1 MPGNAKS
8 AAALGLFDG
17 VHLGHK
23 SVLEKA
29 AQCEFA
35 GLEPVCFTFDND
47 TLENKQQRKIQYIYS
62 QEQKCRYIKECG
74 IKTVYS
80 FDFESL
86 RFLEPLEFVKR
97 ILKDKM
103 NCACV
108 FCGKD
113 FRFGHNACADAFDLA
128 RLCQSCDIKCC
139 IVPHFELDGQRVS
152 SQSVR
157 DALNLGDIAAAN
169 KLLGRD
175 FSIIGN
181 VFCDHRK
188 GTKMGV
194 PTLNLKNCAP
204 LRLGVYATKTL
215 IDGKIY
221 KSITNVGK
229 RPTFYEQS
237 DIVAETHILDF
248 SGNLYNCE
256 AEVVFFGFIRDEK
269 RFSSAIELCAQIK
282 KDIEALR
289 LF

>member
-1 MPGNAKS
+1 MLTEAKT

-29 AQCEFA
+29 AECEDS
-35 GLEPVCFTFDND
+35 GLVPVCFTFDND
-47 TLENKQQRKIQYIYS
+47 TLNNKQQRKIQYIYS

-74 IKTVYS
+74 IKNVYS
-80 FDFESL
+80 FDFESI
-86 RFLEPLEFVKR
+86 RTLEPLEFVR
-97 ILKDKM
+97 DILADKI
-103 NCACV
+103 NCARV

-128 RLCQSCDIKCC
+128 KLCADCKIECC
-139 IVPHFELDGQRVS
+139 IVPHFELDGKRVS
-152 SQSVR
+152 SQAVR
-157 DALNLGDIAAAN
+157 CALNFGDIAEAS

-175 FSIIGN
+175 FSIAGK
-181 VFCDHRK
+181 VFCDHRR
-188 GTKMGV
+188 GTEMGF
-194 PTLNLKNCAP
+194 PTLNLKTCAP

-215 IDGKIY
+215 IGGKIY

-229 RPTFYEQS
+229 RPTFYEES

-248 SGNLYNCE
+248 SGDLYDCDV
-256 AEVVFFGFIRDEK
+256 EVLFFGFIRDEK
-269 RFSSAIELCAQIK
+269 RFSSPKELVWQIN
-282 KDIEALR
+282 KDIETLR